1 MSTLRV
7 EWDRWLSERYR
18 AREINAKTHSV
29 LRARFRDLGA
39 VHGDRPIG
47 ELDRQTMRR
56 WSRQIGHLSTA
67 TRRAYLSTVRGFCRW
82 AVTEGLLASDPTVAV
97 ARIREPRRVP
107 RARSAAD
114 IGRIL
119 DVARDPRSRLIVLL
133 MVGMGLRCLE
143 VARLEVADYDR
154 QSESMLIRGKA
165 DNERTLPVPV
175 EVAVAVG
182 VYRDR
187 IGWRAGPLVCSVL
200 SERRGISAHHV
211 SQLVTE
217 MLVSA
222 GVKIRPGD
230 GVTPHALRH
239 TAASDV
245 LDACNNVRTVQ
256 QMLGHGSLATTQIY
270 LRRASLGQLREAM
283 AGRQYGVA
291 PVGV

>member
-1 MSTLRV
+1 M

-18 AREINAKTHSV
+18 AREINSKSFVV
-29 LRARFRDLGA
+29 LQARFRDLGA
-39 VHGDRPIG
+39 VHGDRPVA
-47 ELDRQTMRR
+47 ELDRKTMRR
-56 WSRQIGHLSTA
+56 WSRQVGHLSVA

-82 AVTEGLLASDPTVAV
+82 AVAEGLLASDPTADL

-107 RARSAAD
+107 RARSADD

-119 DVARDPRSRLIVLL
+119 NVACDPRSRLVVLL
-133 MVGMGLRCLE
+133 MVQMGLRCLE
-143 VARLEVADYDR
+143 VSRLEVADYDR
-154 QSESMLIRGKA
+154 HAQTMLIRGKA
-165 DNERTLPVPV
+165 DNERTLPVPSS
-175 EVAVAVG
+175 VAEAVDE
-182 VYRDR
+182 YRTP
-187 IGWRAGPLVCSVL
+187 IGWLAGPLVCSEI
-200 SERRGISAHHV
+200 SARYGISSHYV
-211 SQLVTE
+211 SQVVTIL
-217 MLVSA
+217 MYRS
-222 GVKIRPGD
+222 GVKRRPGD

-283 AGRQYGVA
+283 AGRSYGAPA